1 LKFYITKKSNFVQLH
16 YVADMRLAVV
26 NWHGNAV
33 QYLFLAFICT
43 TFFGVS
49 L

>member
-1 LKFYITKKSNFVQLH
+1 MKKQSCIVAYI
-16 YVADMRLAVV
+16 ADMSLAVV
-26 NWHGNAV
+26 NCHGMAV

-49 L
+49 A